1 MNEERLA
8 AARDLVGHVLERFH
22 EAHRRDLPR
31 IVALARDVEAGAGPA
46 GFAAPFAALAEALE
60 MHMFKEEMRLFPMM
74 EQGGNSL
81 IVQLIDDMQAEH
93 RLHGDEV
100 DHIEA
105 LLQALPAAMGAGPA
119 LASLRAAW
127 AVFLA
132 DLAEHTQV
140 EDERLFPMF
149 RR

>member
-1 MNEERLA
+1 MNAERLA
-8 AARDLVGHVLERFH
+8 AARDLVEHVLERFH
-22 EAHRRDLPR
+22 EAHRRELPR
-31 IVALARDVEAGAGPA
+31 IVAMARDVEAGGGPA

-81 IVQLIDDMQAEH
+81 IVQLMDDMQAEH
-93 RLHGDEV
+93 RLHGDEGA
-100 DHIEA
+100 HIEA
-105 LLQALPAAMGAGPA
+105 LLQAMPTVADAGSSLA
-119 LASLRAAW
+119 LLRKAW
-127 AVFLA
+127 DKFGA

-140 EDERLFPMF
+140 EDEWLFPMF

>member
-1 MNEERLA
+1 MNAQRLA
-8 AARDLVGHVLERFH
+8 VARDLVEHVLERFH

-81 IVQLIDDMQAEH
+81 IVQLMGDMQAEH
-93 RLHGDEV
+93 GLHGDEV
-100 DHIEA
+100 AHIEA
-105 LLQALPAAMGAGPA
+105 LLQALPAAGAGSA
-119 LASLRAAW
+119 LASLRTAW
-127 AVFLA
+127 TGFLA
-132 DLAEHTQV
+132 DLAEHTQL

-149 RR
+149 RH

>member
-1 MNEERLA
+1 MNAQRLA
-8 AARDLVGHVLERFH
+8 VARDLVEHVLERFH

-93 RLHGDEV
+93 GLHGDEV
-100 DHIEA
+100 AHIEA
-105 LLQALPAAMGAGPA
+105 LLQAVPAAGAGSA
-119 LASLRAAW
+119 LASLRTAW
-127 AVFLA
+127 TGFLA
-132 DLAEHTQV
+132 DLAEHTQL

-149 RR
+149 RH

>member
-1 MNEERLA
+1 MNAQRLA
-8 AARDLVGHVLERFH
+8 VARDLVEHVLERFH

-81 IVQLIDDMQAEH
+81 IVRLMDDMQAEH
-93 RLHGDEV
+93 GLHGDEIA
-100 DHIEA
+100 HIEA
-105 LLQALPAAMGAGPA
+105 LLQAVPAAGAGSA
-119 LASLRAAW
+119 LASLRTAW
-127 AVFLA
+127 TGFLA
-132 DLAEHTQV
+132 DLAEHTQL

-149 RR
+149 RH

>member
-1 MNEERLA
+1 MNAERLA
-8 AARDLVGHVLERFH
+8 AARDLVEHVLERFH

-31 IVALARDVEAGAGPA
+31 IVALARDVEEGGGPA
-46 GFAAPFAALAEALE
+46 GFAVPFAALAEALE

-100 DHIEA
+100 GHIEA
-105 LLQALPAAMGAGPA
+105 LLRALPAAADPGSA
-119 LASLRAAW
+119 LASLRTAW
-127 AVFLA
+127 AGFLA
-132 DLAEHTQV
+132 DLAEHTQI
-140 EDERLFPMF
+140 EDGRLFPMF

>member
-1 MNEERLA
+1 MNAQRLA
-8 AARDLVGHVLERFH
+8 VARDLVEHVLERFH

-81 IVQLIDDMQAEH
+81 IVRLIDDMQAEH
-93 RLHGDEV
+93 GLHGDEV
-100 DHIEA
+100 AHIEA
-105 LLQALPAAMGAGPA
+105 LLQALSAAGAGSA
-119 LASLRAAW
+119 LASLRTAW
-127 AVFLA
+127 TGFLA
-132 DLAEHTQV
+132 DLAEHTQL

-149 RR
+149 RH

>member
-1 MNEERLA
+1 MNAQRLA
-8 AARDLVGHVLERFH
+8 VARDLVEHVLERFH

-81 IVQLIDDMQAEH
+81 IVRLIDDMQAEH
-93 RLHGDEV
+93 GLHGDEV
-100 DHIEA
+100 AHIEA
-105 LLQALPAAMGAGPA
+105 LLQALPAAGAGSA
-119 LASLRAAW
+119 LASLRAVW
-127 AVFLA
+127 AGFRA
-132 DLAEHTQV
+132 DLTEHMQI
-140 EDERLFPMF
+140 EDGRLFPMF

>member
-1 MNEERLA
+1 MNAQRLA
-8 AARDLVGHVLERFH
+8 VARDLVEHVLERFH

-93 RLHGDEV
+93 RLHGDEIA
-100 DHIEA
+100 HIEA
-105 LLQALPAAMGAGPA
+105 LLQALPAAGAGSA
-119 LASLRAAW
+119 LASLRTAW
-127 AVFLA
+127 TGFLA
-132 DLAEHTQV
+132 DLAEHTQL

-149 RR
+149 RH

>member
-1 MNEERLA
+1 MNAQRLA
-8 AARDLVGHVLERFH
+8 VARDLVEHVLERFH

-81 IVQLIDDMQAEH
+81 IVQLMDDMQAEH
-93 RLHGDEV
+93 GLHGDEV
-100 DHIEA
+100 AHIEA
-105 LLQALPAAMGAGPA
+105 LLQALPAAGAGSA
-119 LASLRAAW
+119 LASLRTAW
-127 AVFLA
+127 TGFLA
-132 DLAEHTQV
+132 DLAEHTQL

-149 RR
+149 RH

>member
-1 MNEERLA
+1 MNAQRLA
-8 AARDLVGHVLERFH
+8 VARDLVEHVLERFH

-81 IVQLIDDMQAEH
+81 IVRLIDDMQAEH
-93 RLHGDEV
+93 RLHGDEIA
-100 DHIEA
+100 HIEA
-105 LLQALPAAMGAGPA
+105 LLQAVPAAADQGSA
-119 LASLRAAW
+119 LASLRGAW
-127 AVFLA
+127 TGFRA
-132 DLAEHTQV
+132 DLAEHTEV
-140 EDERLFPMF
+140 EDQRLFPMF

>member
-81 IVQLIDDMQAEH
+81 IVRLIDDMQAEH
-93 RLHGDEV
+93 GLHGDEV
-100 DHIEA
+100 AHIEA
-105 LLQALPAAMGAGPA
+105 LLQALPAAGAGSA
-119 LASLRAAW
+119 LASLRTAW
-127 AVFLA
+127 TGFLA
-132 DLAEHTQV
+132 DLAEHTQL

-149 RR
+149 RH

>member
-1 MNEERLA
+1 MNAQRLA
-8 AARDLVGHVLERFH
+8 VARDLVEHVLERFH
-22 EAHRRDLPR
+22 EAHPRDLPR

-81 IVQLIDDMQAEH
+81 IVRLIDDMQAEH
-93 RLHGDEV
+93 GLHGDEV
-100 DHIEA
+100 AHIEA
-105 LLQALPAAMGAGPA
+105 LLQALPAAGAGSA
-119 LASLRAAW
+119 LASLRTAW
-127 AVFLA
+127 TGFLA
-132 DLAEHTQV
+132 DLAEHTQL

>member
-1 MNEERLA
+1 MNAQRLA
-8 AARDLVGHVLERFH
+8 VARDLVEHVLERFH

-74 EQGGNSL
+74 EQGGKSL
-81 IVQLIDDMQAEH
+81 FVQLIDDMQAEH

-100 DHIEA
+100 AHIEA
-105 LLQALPAAMGAGPA
+105 LLQALPAAGAGSA
-119 LASLRAAW
+119 LASLRTAW
-127 AVFLA
+127 TGFLA
-132 DLAEHTQV
+132 DLAEHTQL

-149 RR
+149 RH

>member
-1 MNEERLA
+1 MNAQRLA
-8 AARDLVGHVLERFH
+8 AARDLVEHVLERFH

-31 IVALARDVEAGAGPA
+31 IVALARNVEAGAGPA

-93 RLHGDEV
+93 GLHGDEV
-100 DHIEA
+100 AHIEA
-105 LLQALPAAMGAGPA
+105 LLQALPAAGAGSA
-119 LASLRAAW
+119 LASLRTAW
-127 AVFLA
+127 TGFLA
-132 DLAEHTQV
+132 DLAEHTQL

-149 RR
+149 RH

>member
-1 MNEERLA
+1 MNAQRLA
-8 AARDLVGHVLERFH
+8 VARDLVEHVLERFH

-31 IVALARDVEAGAGPA
+31 IVALAHDVEAGAGPA

-81 IVQLIDDMQAEH
+81 IVRLIDDMQAEH
-93 RLHGDEV
+93 GLHGDEIA
-100 DHIEA
+100 HIEA
-105 LLQALPAAMGAGPA
+105 LLQAVPAAGAGSA
-119 LASLRAAW
+119 LASLRTAW
-127 AVFLA
+127 TGFLA
-132 DLAEHTQV
+132 DLAEHTQL

-149 RR
+149 RH

>member
-1 MNEERLA
+1 MNAERLA
-8 AARDLVGHVLERFH
+8 VARDLVEHVLERFH

-81 IVQLIDDMQAEH
+81 IVRLIDDMQAEH
-93 RLHGDEV
+93 RLHGDEIA
-100 DHIEA
+100 HIEA
-105 LLQALPAAMGAGPA
+105 LLQAVPAAADQGSA
-119 LASLRAAW
+119 LASLRGAW
-127 AVFLA
+127 TGFRA
-132 DLAEHTQV
+132 DLAEHTEV
-140 EDERLFPMF
+140 EDQRLFPMF

>member
-1 MNEERLA
+1 MNAQWLA
-8 AARDLVGHVLERFH
+8 VARDLVEHVLERFH

-46 GFAAPFAALAEALE
+46 GFAALFAALAEALE

-81 IVQLIDDMQAEH
+81 IVRLIDDMQAEH
-93 RLHGDEV
+93 GLHGDEV
-100 DHIEA
+100 AHIEA
-105 LLQALPAAMGAGPA
+105 LLQALPAAGAGSA
-119 LASLRAAW
+119 LASLRTAW
-127 AVFLA
+127 TGFLA
-132 DLAEHTQV
+132 DLAEHTQL

-149 RR
+149 RH

>member
-1 MNEERLA
+1 MNEDRLA
-8 AARDLVGHVLERFH
+8 AARDLVEHVLERFH
-22 EAHRRDLPR
+22 EVHRRELLQ
-31 IVALARDVEAGAGPA
+31 IVALTRGVEAGGGPA

-100 DHIEA
+100 AHLDA
-105 LLQALPAAMGAGPA
+105 VLQALPAADGGSV
-119 LASLRAAW
+119 LATLRAAW
-127 AVFLA
+127 AKFLA
-132 DLAEHTQV
+132 DLAEHTRV
-140 EDERLFPMF
+140 EDERLFVMF

>member
-1 MNEERLA
+1 MNAQRLA
-8 AARDLVGHVLERFH
+8 VARDLVEQVLERFH

-81 IVQLIDDMQAEH
+81 IVRLIDDMQAEH
-93 RLHGDEV
+93 GLHGDEV
-100 DHIEA
+100 AHIEA
-105 LLQALPAAMGAGPA
+105 LLQALPAAGAGSA
-119 LASLRAAW
+119 LASLRTAW
-127 AVFLA
+127 TGFLA
-132 DLAEHTQV
+132 DLAEHTQL

>member
-1 MNEERLA
+1 MNAERLA
-8 AARDLVGHVLERFH
+8 VARDLVEHVLERFH

-93 RLHGDEV
+93 RLHGDEIA
-100 DHIEA
+100 HIEA
-105 LLQALPAAMGAGPA
+105 LLQAVPAAGAGSA
-119 LASLRAAW
+119 LASLRTAW
-127 AVFLA
+127 TGFLA
-132 DLAEHTQV
+132 DLAEHTQL

-149 RR
+149 RH

>member
-8 AARDLVGHVLERFH
+8 AARDLVEHVLERFH

-81 IVQLIDDMQAEH
+81 IVRLIDDMQAEH
-93 RLHGDEV
+93 GLHGDEV
-100 DHIEA
+100 AHIEA
-105 LLQALPAAMGAGPA
+105 LLQALPAAGAGSA
-119 LASLRAAW
+119 LASLRTAW
-127 AVFLA
+127 TGFLA
-132 DLAEHTQV
+132 DLAEHTQL

-149 RR
+149 RH

>member
-1 MNEERLA
+1 MNAQRLA
-8 AARDLVGHVLERFH
+8 VARDLVEHVLERFH

-100 DHIEA
+100 AHIEA
-105 LLQALPAAMGAGPA
+105 LLALPAAAGAGAA

-127 AVFLA
+127 AGFRA
-132 DLAEHTQV
+132 DLAEHTQL

-149 RR
+149 RH

>member
-1 MNEERLA
+1 MNAQRLA
-8 AARDLVGHVLERFH
+8 AARDLVEHVLERFH

-31 IVALARDVEAGAGPA
+31 IVALARNVEAGAGPA

-93 RLHGDEV
+93 RLHGDEIA
-100 DHIEA
+100 HIEA
-105 LLQALPAAMGAGPA
+105 LLQALPAAAGAGTA

-127 AVFLA
+127 AGFRA
-132 DLAEHTQV
+132 DLAEHTQL
-140 EDERLFPMF
+140 EDARLFPMF